1 MTNTFLRDLRYAV
14 RSFVKSPGFT
24 LVAVL
29 TLALGVGAN
38 TAIFSVLHAVVL
50 RDLPYHEAD
59 RVAVMWTWNLQQ
71 NLPDGSSYLNFRD
84 WKAQSREFEQMAAY
98 VRPEFTR
105 GTLSGDGESVRVNVG
120 LVGEGFFEL
129 LGTAPVAGRA
139 FVSEYFKDQA
149 TAVVISYGLWQQRF
163 GGDPRTVGRTIQVD
177 GTPVEVVGVMPSGF
191 ELPTADVQIW
201 RPLWFGPN
209 WQEERSRGAD
219 ALIVLGRLRDGATIE
234 SARAEMDA
242 IAARLRT
249 EYPATNG
256 SFGAT
261 TDALV
266 DRVVGPTTQR
276 SLWLLFGSVGFV
288 LLIACANVAN
298 LMLARVTTRS
308 GEFSVRT
315 ALGASRA
322 RLIMQALAENIVL
335 SLCGGVAGALV
346 AWLGVVAL
354 RAWSAGVLPRS
365 DTIQLDARVLLFA
378 LAAALGCGVLAGLL
392 PALQLSSGSTA
403 NALRD
408 AGPRLLGGRSG
419 RRLHQGLVIAE
430 IALAVILLS
439 GAGLLIRSFVRV
451 QATTRG
457 FDSSNVLLLQVDLPA
472 SYDNRQ
478 KVATFFNDALQ
489 RIRALPGVIAAGAV
503 SDFFIHRQPDF
514 RIALEGRPARR
525 PSDAAPPLTGDN
537 VVPGY
542 FEAMRIPLLRGR
554 LVDDRDWAPKALPVV
569 VINEEMA
576 RRFWPGEDP
585 VGKRFK
591 YGLDP
596 SANQP
601 WITVVGVVADMRRQ
615 RLDEAPIPYMFQA
628 GVIPQMDIAVRTSG
642 SPDALRGAIRAAM
655 EALDPAAPPY
665 GVMTVEERLSQ
676 SVALRRFQ
684 TLMLAA
690 LAAVALVLALVGAYS
705 IIHRSVASRTQEIG
719 IRSAL
724 GASAWTISKM
734 VLANGLSL
742 GVIGLGI
749 GLMGSVALSRSVAS
763 FLYETSPFDPLTYIA
778 VTLLLFVVTTAAT
791 LTPARRAARIDPMA
805 ALRER

>member
-1 MTNTFLRDLRYAV
+1 MTSTFLHDLRYAV

-50 RDLPYHEAD
+50 RDLPYHDAD

-84 WKAQSREFEQMAAY
+84 WKAQSREFQQMAPY
-98 VRPEFTR
+98 LRPEFTR
-105 GTLSGDGESVRVNVG
+105 STLSGDGEAVRVNVG

-129 LGTAPVAGRA
+129 LGTAPVAGRT
-139 FVSEYFKDQA
+139 FVAEDFKAQT
-149 TAVVISYGLWQQRF
+149 TAVVVSYGLWQQRF

-177 GTPVEVVGVMPSGF
+177 GAPSQVVGVMPSGF
-191 ELPTADVQIW
+191 ELPTADVQLW
-201 RPLWFGPN
+201 RPLWFGPA
-209 WQEERSRGAD
+209 WQDERSRSAD
-219 ALIVLGRLRDGATIE
+219 ALIVLGRLRSGATIE
-234 SARAEMDA
+234 TARAEMDA

-249 EYPATNG
+249 EYPRTNA
-256 SFGAT
+256 SFGVS

-266 DRVVGPTTQR
+266 DRVVGPTTER

-298 LMLARVTTRS
+298 LMLARVTARS
-308 GEFSVRT
+308 REYSVRT
-315 ALGASRA
+315 ALGASRV
-322 RLIMQALAENIVL
+322 RLITQALAENLVL
-335 SLCGGVAGALV
+335 SLLGAVAGTLI
-346 AWLGVVAL
+346 AWLGVVGL
-354 RAWSAGVLPRS
+354 RAWAAGVLPRA
-365 DTIQLDARVLLFA
+365 DTIHLDARVLLFA
-378 LAAALGCGVLAGLL
+378 LGAALGCGVVAGLL
-392 PALQLSSGSTA
+392 PALQLSISGTA
-403 NALRD
+403 NALSD

-419 RRLHQGLVIAE
+419 RRLHQSLVIAE

-451 QATTRG
+451 QATSRG

-472 SYDNRQ
+472 AYNNRQ
-478 KVATFFNDALQ
+478 KVATFFTEALQ

-514 RIALEGRPARR
+514 RIAVEGRPPRR

-554 LVDDRDWAPKALPVV
+554 LVDDRDLVPNAPPVV

-576 RRFWPGEDP
+576 RRFWPGDDP

-596 SANQP
+596 SADMP
-601 WITVVGVVADMRRQ
+601 WTTVVGVVADMRRQ
-615 RLDEAPIPYMFQA
+615 RLDQAPIPYMFQA

-642 SPDALRGAIRAAM
+642 NPDALRGAIRETM
-655 EALDPAAPPY
+655 EELDPAAPPY
-665 GVMTVEERLSQ
+665 GVITVEERLSQ

-690 LAAVALVLALVGAYS
+690 LACVALLLALVGAYS
-705 IIHRSVASRTQEIG
+705 IIHRSVASRTREIG

-724 GASAWTISKM
+724 GASASTISTM
-734 VLANGLSL
+734 VLASGLSL
-742 GVIGLGI
+742 GGVGLAIGMLGS
-749 GLMGSVALSRSVAS
+749 MALSRAVAS
-763 FLYETSPFDPLTYIA
+763 FLYETSPFDPLTYLA
-778 VTLLLFVVTTAAT
+778 VIIVLFVVITTAT
-791 LTPARRAARIDPMA
+791 LMPARRAARIDPMA
-805 ALRER
+805 ALRDR